1 MLPMEAVKKSSPST
15 IDDVN
20 HSADHYTEKLWG
32 RNKCTAKRK
41 RVESFSVIR
50 RANAS
55 EAIDGTRVR
64 MKEIGKPRYEFEE
77 FVNQVVDKVIDE
89 IEQV

>member
-1 MLPMEAVKKSSPST
+1 MMSATRLIIIPKSCGAETSALPSEKEWKEA
-15 IDDVN
+15 
-20 HSADHYTEKLWG
+20 
-32 RNKCTAKRK
+32 
-41 RVESFSVIR
+41 FSVIR

-77 FVNQVVDKVIDE
+77 FVNQVLDKVIDE